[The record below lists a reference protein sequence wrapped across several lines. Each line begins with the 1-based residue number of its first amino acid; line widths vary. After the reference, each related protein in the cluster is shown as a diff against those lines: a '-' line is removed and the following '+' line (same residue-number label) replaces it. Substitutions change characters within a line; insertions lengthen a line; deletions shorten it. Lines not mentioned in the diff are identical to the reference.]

1 MDRER
6 KSPQQKKR
14 ESYAK
19 DRRNTYGE
27 NSKASRKAIPRRKAI
42 ERRAL
47 RRIARAAIGE
57 ATSHADLDRLDALEP
72 RLKSKRRRG
81 WRKVLDAPLGAVLL
95 QKLAFRARREG
106 RKASRQAGGG

>member
-19 DRRNTYGE
+19 DRRNIYGE
-27 NSKASRKAIPRRKAI
+27 NAKASRKAIPHHKVV

-47 RRIARAAIGE
+47 RRIARTAIEEAA
-57 ATSHADLDRLDALEP
+57 AHADLECLDALEP

-81 WRKVLDAPLGAVLL
+81 WRKVPDKPLGTVLP
-95 QKLAFRARREG
+95 QKLALRARREG
-106 RKASRQAGGG
+106 RKVSRRAGDG